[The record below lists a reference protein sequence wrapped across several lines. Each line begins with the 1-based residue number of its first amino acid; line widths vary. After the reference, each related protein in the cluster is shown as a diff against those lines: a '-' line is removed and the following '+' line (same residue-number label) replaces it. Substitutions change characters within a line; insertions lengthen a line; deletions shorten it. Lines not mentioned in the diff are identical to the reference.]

1 MSYDYEQ
8 ADELT
13 QRVQK
18 GHLVLAEEMAEVRRA
33 AAVHRHDGRPRR
45 KLEAEAAA
53 RAELDERVRQF
64 HGSARSPPPEGVNTG
79 QRRTIS
85 AAPLLEAE
93 MRREMQPGRQIRPG
107 RQMHSQIPSRMQSQT
122 PSQIPSQVSSR
133 ATSSRLAE
141 RSGARGETNAGA
153 SRTPAPSRKPGTA
166 DSRVTFTPA
175 GGTRDGAPR
184 TMTGGVAGGDN
195 HGMAALGVGP
205 PSALLAHAQV
215 RRRVYGFG

>member
-1 MSYDYEQ
+1 MEAKGLEAKLLALEAESYDYAQ

-53 RAELDERVRQF
+53 RAELDERVRHF
-64 HGSARSPPPEGVNTG
+64 HGSRRSPPPEEGVNTG

-122 PSQIPSQVSSR
+122 PSQIPSQVP
-133 ATSSRLAE
+133 SRLI
-141 RSGARGETNAGA
+141 
-153 SRTPAPSRKPGTA
+153 
-166 DSRVTFTPA
+166 
-175 GGTRDGAPR
+175 
-184 TMTGGVAGGDN
+184 
-195 HGMAALGVGP
+195 
-205 PSALLAHAQV
+205 
-215 RRRVYGFG
+215 

>member
-1 MSYDYEQ
+1 M
-8 ADELT
+8 
-13 QRVQK
+13 
-18 GHLVLAEEMAEVRRA
+18 RRA

-45 KLEAEAAA
+45 KREAEAAA

-122 PSQIPSQVSSR
+122 PSQIPSQVP
-133 ATSSRLAE
+133 SRLI
-141 RSGARGETNAGA
+141 
-153 SRTPAPSRKPGTA
+153 
-166 DSRVTFTPA
+166 
-175 GGTRDGAPR
+175 
-184 TMTGGVAGGDN
+184 
-195 HGMAALGVGP
+195 
-205 PSALLAHAQV
+205 
-215 RRRVYGFG
+215 

>member
-1 MSYDYEQ
+1 M
-8 ADELT
+8 
-13 QRVQK
+13 RI
-18 GHLVLAEEMAEVRRA
+18 
-33 AAVHRHDGRPRR
+33 DGR
-45 KLEAEAAA
+45 
-53 RAELDERVRQF
+53 D
-64 HGSARSPPPEGVNTG
+64 
-79 QRRTIS
+79 IC

-175 GGTRDGAPR
+175 GGTRDGAR
-184 TMTGGVAGGDN
+184 DVAERMVTRKVHSG
-195 HGMAALGVGP
+195 HLA
-205 PSALLAHAQV
+205 SALPGVSLSK
-215 RRRVYGFG
+215 RYKY